1 MRCRGLRHEKAR
13 DCSGGAVRTPILAR
27 RAMKPKPTN
36 YWEYIRVEELLA
48 LQGGLAGDAAKL
60 SNDEVMFIT
69 VHQVYELWFQLIRRE
84 LTSVRDLMRADPVA
98 EQELSRA
105 VAGMR
110 RVVAIL
116 RQAIDH
122 FEVMETLSTREYLAF
137 RDKLM
142 PASGFQSAQ
151 LRQIEILLGMQE
163 SDRIPYGLD
172 ESYTEALRAHDG
184 GESSALAR
192 VRMQSADRPTL
203 KEALEEWL
211 WRTPIDGRGPRDP
224 DADAAL
230 ERFLDSYLRAHGS
243 CALALERSR
252 SEDDR
257 QRLRVRYEQEKASVR
272 EFLERGD
279 TPDSARTQRIRAAML
294 FIATYR
300 ELPLLAWPR
309 ELLDTLIELEQV
321 LTIWR
326 GRHARM
332 VERVIGRRTGTGG
345 SAGVE
350 YLDQTAMRY
359 RVFRDLWAIRTL
371 QVREG
376 AAPGLEN
383 ADFYGF
389 RNG

>member
-1 MRCRGLRHEKAR
+1 MNIQKP
-13 DCSGGAVRTPILAR
+13 T
-27 RAMKPKPTN
+27 PKPTN

-84 LTSVRDLMRADPVA
+84 LTSVRDLLRADPVA
-98 EQELSRA
+98 EQELSNA
-105 VAGMR
+105 VAAMR

-116 RQAIDH
+116 RVAIDH
-122 FEVMETLSTREYLAF
+122 FEVMETLSTREYLSF

-151 LRQIEILLGMQE
+151 LRQIEILLGLDAAE
-163 SDRIPYGLD
+163 RIPYGLD
-172 ESYTEALRAHDG
+172 ENYTEALRAHDG
-184 GESSALAR
+184 GESAALKR
-192 VRMQSADRPTL
+192 VRAQLADRPTL
-203 KEALEEWL
+203 KEALEDWL
-211 WRTPIDGRGPRDP
+211 WRTPIDGCGPRD
-224 DADAAL
+224 AGAEQSL
-230 ERFLDSYLRAHGS
+230 ERFVAAFLAAQAGEVDGS
-243 CALALERSR
+243 CEIALERSR

-257 QRLRVRYEQEKASVR
+257 ARLRARYEQEKASVR
-272 EFLERGD
+272 AFFARG
-279 TPDSARTQRIRAAML
+279 TTSESARTQRIRAAML

-309 ELLDTLIELEQV
+309 ELLDTVIELEQV

-345 SAGVE
+345 SAGVD
-350 YLDQTAMRY
+350 YLDQTALRY

-371 QVREG
+371 QVRKES
-376 AAPGLEN
+376 APPLQH